1 MKKRI
6 LKTIGAVAVTAMM
19 ATTSFASNDGE
30 ESLLDKTI
38 RIEGRK
44 QLEANGDSFAKN
56 DDSALSIEEMKRIDF
71 SKMDFSKIIKDLK
84 IKMVSK

>member
-19 ATTSFASNDGE
+19 ATTSFASNDGK

-71 SKMDFSKIIKDLK
+71 SKMDFSEFIEDFKIKDAK
-84 IKMVSK
+84 

>member
-19 ATTSFASNDGE
+19 ATTSFASNDDE

-44 QLEANGDSFAKN
+44 QLEANGYSFAKN

-71 SKMDFSKIIKDLK
+71 SKMDFSKIIEDLK

>member
-19 ATTSFASNDGE
+19 ATTSLAINDCE

-38 RIEGRK
+38 RVEGRK
-44 QLEANGDSFAKN
+44 QFEANGDSFAKN

-71 SKMDFSKIIKDLK
+71 SKMDFSEFIEDLK